1 MAESLATAYFRLQ
14 VNYKFQTAN
23 YALYIFD
30 HFITFGDE
38 VEKIWSQPLT
48 LASLLFYLNR
58 YMTHVQFIILQPFT
72 KLTGRSPYVFP
83 SFYFMRPTDIAAR
96 CVNAMF
102 YSRERLHCA
111 WLSSLN
117 ASHPYCTAPAATY
130 GILSGNTV
138 TLILRVYALYLS
150 NKYVLAF
157 ILTLLTGQIIFMA
170 YALTFGIRV
179 PLPPGWPGCVLTGSG
194 PWFGGFW
201 AAPIVTD
208 TFIFFLTL
216 WRTVRYQ
223 KRHGRMNY
231 MQIIMRDGILYFGV
245 IFSVNMMNCVIFF
258 AAPTDLKAIGAS
270 FSQIM
275 TAVMISRLHLN
286 LRRGSSSNETTI
298 YPAMQFASRTGTQ
311 SLSTTR
317 QHLISTNSTVK
328 GDATFFSVGQL
339 GGDMEG
345 TFFED
350 EPAQTNASVELSNLH
365 KLP

>member
-30 HFITFGDE
+30 HFITFDEE

-58 YMTHVQFIILQPFT
+58 YMTHVQFIILQVAFYET
-72 KLTGRSPYVFP
+72 NWSIAMCERYVLFP
-83 SFYFMRPTDIAAR
+83 G
-96 CVNAMF
+96 
-102 YSRERLHCA
+102 
-111 WLSSLN
+111 
-117 ASHPYCTAPAATY
+117 ATT
-130 GILSGNTV
+130 LCLV
-138 TLILRVYALYLS
+138 VVAELTLILRVYALYLS
-150 NKYVLAF
+150 NKYILAF
-157 ILTLLTGQIIFMA
+157 IMTLLTGQIIFMA

-208 TFIFFLTL
+208 TCIFFLTL
-216 WRTVRYQ
+216 WRTIRYQ

-258 AAPTDLKAIGAS
+258 SAPTDLKAIGAS

-286 LRRGSSSNETTI
+286 LRRGNSSNETTI
-298 YPAMQFASRTGTQ
+298 YPAMQFASRSGTQ

-328 GDATFFSVGQL
+328 GDTTFFSVGQL